1 MGSEGPAGNATGG
14 EPPLLLYSNV
24 PVYALDAGEPGK
36 RETAGEKIRRV
47 ALAGSAALPAQ
58 VLAGAVQV
66 SVGESK
72 TRAPGKPHH
81 KVRGAWADQTS
92 PGGV

>member
-1 MGSEGPAGNATGG
+1 MSPRY
-14 EPPLLLYSNV
+14 LLYPNV
-24 PVYALDAGEPGK
+24 PVYALDAEEPEK
-36 RETAGEKIRRV
+36 RERAGETIRRV

-58 VLAGAVQV
+58 TLAGAVPIA
-66 SVGESK
+66 VGESK
-72 TRAPGKPHH
+72 TRVPGKPHH